1 MAEAKKTKTKA
12 KTATLDDIDNQGRTM
27 PQAIE
32 FEEALLGSMM
42 LEQNATGQIID
53 SLLPEMFYKEQN
65 RIIFVAM
72 QQIYRTQNPVDLLSV
87 TEQLRRNKE
96 LTQIGGQYYL
106 AMLTE
111 KVVSSANIEYYARI
125 IKEKYI
131 QRQLISISTQ
141 TIHDAFD
148 DQDAFYLLDEAEKGL
163 YEIQEKNFTRNSVEM
178 SVLVKKFIDE
188 LAIARQQ
195 GEEIRGVPS
204 GFTGLDKLTNG
215 WQRSNLI
222 IIAARPGMGKTA
234 FVLSMARNMAVDK
247 KRPVAIFSLEMSAN
261 DLVTRLASSELT
273 IAQDS
278 LRKAKL
284 TDQQWEKVI
293 NGMEALA
300 EAPLYIDDTPGL
312 TLFALRAKCRR
323 LKQQHKIQCIIIDY
337 LQLMN
342 SDNSGRQTNREQE
355 ISTISRSL
363 KGLAKELDIPVIA
376 LSQLNRGV
384 ESRTAAS
391 KRPQL
396 SDLRESGA
404 IEQDADMVLFIYR
417 PEYYKIETF
426 EDGQA
431 SAGLADIIIA
441 KHRNGALDDVR
452 LRFIKEQAK
461 FTDIPLDTLQS
472 MTLPSKI
479 NEPTDEIND
488 DNVPF

>member
-1 MAEAKKTKTKA
+1 
-12 KTATLDDIDNQGRTM
+12 
-27 PQAIE
+27 
-32 FEEALLGSMM
+32 
-42 LEQNATGQIID
+42 
-53 SLLPEMFYKEQN
+53 
-65 RIIFVAM
+65 
-72 QQIYRTQNPVDLLSV
+72 
-87 TEQLRRNKE
+87 
-96 LTQIGGQYYL
+96 
-106 AMLTE
+106 
-111 KVVSSANIEYYARI
+111 
-125 IKEKYI
+125 
-131 QRQLISISTQ
+131 
-141 TIHDAFD
+141 
-148 DQDAFYLLDEAEKGL
+148 
-163 YEIQEKNFTRNSVEM
+163 M

-204 GFTGLDKLTNG
+204 GFTELDKLTNG

-376 LSQLNRGV
+376 LSQ
-384 ESRTAAS
+384 
-391 KRPQL
+391 
-396 SDLRESGA
+396 
-404 IEQDADMVLFIYR
+404 
-417 PEYYKIETF
+417 YYKIETF

>member
-1 MAEAKKTKTKA
+1 
-12 KTATLDDIDNQGRTM
+12 
-27 PQAIE
+27 
-32 FEEALLGSMM
+32 
-42 LEQNATGQIID
+42 
-53 SLLPEMFYKEQN
+53 
-65 RIIFVAM
+65 
-72 QQIYRTQNPVDLLSV
+72 
-87 TEQLRRNKE
+87 
-96 LTQIGGQYYL
+96 
-106 AMLTE
+106 
-111 KVVSSANIEYYARI
+111 
-125 IKEKYI
+125 
-131 QRQLISISTQ
+131 
-141 TIHDAFD
+141 
-148 DQDAFYLLDEAEKGL
+148 
-163 YEIQEKNFTRNSVEM
+163 
-178 SVLVKKFIDE
+178 
-188 LAIARQQ
+188 
-195 GEEIRGVPS
+195 
-204 GFTGLDKLTNG
+204 
-215 WQRSNLI
+215 
-222 IIAARPGMGKTA
+222 MGKTA

>member
-188 LAIARQQ
+188 LNIARQQ

-204 GFTGLDKLTNG
+204 GFTELDKLTNG

-247 KRPVAIFSLEMSAN
+247 K
-261 DLVTRLASSELT
+261 
-273 IAQDS
+273 
-278 LRKAKL
+278 
-284 TDQQWEKVI
+284 
-293 NGMEALA
+293 
-300 EAPLYIDDTPGL
+300 
-312 TLFALRAKCRR
+312 
-323 LKQQHKIQCIIIDY
+323 
-337 LQLMN
+337 
-342 SDNSGRQTNREQE
+342 
-355 ISTISRSL
+355 
-363 KGLAKELDIPVIA
+363 
-376 LSQLNRGV
+376 
-384 ESRTAAS
+384 
-391 KRPQL
+391 
-396 SDLRESGA
+396 
-404 IEQDADMVLFIYR
+404 
-417 PEYYKIETF
+417 
-426 EDGQA
+426 
-431 SAGLADIIIA
+431 
-441 KHRNGALDDVR
+441 
-452 LRFIKEQAK
+452 
-461 FTDIPLDTLQS
+461 
-472 MTLPSKI
+472 
-479 NEPTDEIND
+479 
-488 DNVPF
+488 